1 MRWKPLVAIAVGALV
16 AVTAAAQQQVYNITW
31 LSADL
36 STSGSAFYNVFKDA
50 LRDLGYVEGRNVRI
64 EALWGEGSSDR
75 INSLARDLMK
85 SKPDIIVAQGGPAAL
100 PLHRTGITTPVV
112 FAYSGDPVEA
122 KLADN
127 FARPG
132 HNFTGVSFLSLDLVG
147 KRMELLKE
155 VLPGV
160 KRVAIVANP
169 EHPGQQ
175 SELRV
180 SQTAARSLGLEI
192 DYFQVKDA
200 AQLEDAFTGIAKA
213 RSEAIVVFPDAITM
227 RYRERIAAFALKQRI
242 PAISG
247 WAPFAEAGNLL
258 SYGPNLKSSFL
269 RLATYVDRIIKGT
282 KPAEIPIEFPTSI
295 ELVVNQNTARAL
307 GVTIPRSV
315 LIRAD
320 RVIE

>member
-1 MRWKPLVAIAVGALV
+1 M
-16 AVTAAAQQQVYNITW
+16 
-31 LSADL
+31 
-36 STSGSAFYNVFKDA
+36 
-50 LRDLGYVEGRNVRI
+50 
-64 EALWGEGSSDR
+64 
-75 INSLARDLMK
+75 
-85 SKPDIIVAQGGPAAL
+85 
-100 PLHRTGITTPVV
+100 
-112 FAYSGDPVEA
+112 
-122 KLADN
+122 
-127 FARPG
+127 
-132 HNFTGVSFLSLDLVG
+132 
-147 KRMELLKE
+147 
-155 VLPGV
+155 
-160 KRVAIVANP
+160 
-169 EHPGQQ
+169 
-175 SELRV
+175 
-180 SQTAARSLGLEI
+180 GLEI
-192 DYFQVKDA
+192 DYFQVTDA
-200 AQLEDAFTGIAKA
+200 AQLEDAFAGIAKA

-269 RLATYVDRIIKGT
+269 RLATYVDRIVKGT